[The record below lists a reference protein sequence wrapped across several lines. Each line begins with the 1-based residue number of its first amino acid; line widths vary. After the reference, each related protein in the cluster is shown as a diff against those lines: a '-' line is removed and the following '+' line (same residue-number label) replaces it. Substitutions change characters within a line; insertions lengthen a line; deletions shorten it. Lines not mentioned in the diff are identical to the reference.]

1 LAVLLLAGIRYTPLE
16 VRDSEEP
23 FFSQFSRGL
32 GRLGARPRLLWLGL
46 LMQVPFVVVIAAL
59 PVLPGAAGTERA
71 VPQPPGRAGLRWN
84 VPLRPEQHPLKIL
97 LTSTLMEIVDK
108 EQFGR
113 AMALWTGISS
123 LMQVGLSFALG
134 AALDRVSENHG

>member
-71 VPQPPGRAGLRWN
+71 VPQPPG
-84 VPLRPEQHPLKIL
+84 L